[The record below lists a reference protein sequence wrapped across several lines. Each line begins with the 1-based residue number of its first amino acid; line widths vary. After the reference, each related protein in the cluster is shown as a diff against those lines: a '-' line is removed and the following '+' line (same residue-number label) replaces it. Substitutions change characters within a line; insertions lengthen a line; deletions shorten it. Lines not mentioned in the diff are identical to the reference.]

1 MDDALLSKV
10 RRALERSWS
19 AKTSFCF
26 SPDAAPSYGQCAPT
40 AIVIL
45 ETFGGEILKT
55 GGWPP
60 NGRHFYNRI
69 NGTRYDFTADQFS
82 MPDYSHDVK
91 YDDTLSSV
99 AEAESETM
107 FGQVDELRRVFRE
120 TFNEE
125 NAG

>member
-1 MDDALLSKV
+1 M
-10 RRALERSWS
+10 
-19 AKTSFCF
+19 
-26 SPDAAPSYGQCAPT
+26 
-40 AIVIL
+40 
-45 ETFGGEILKT
+45 KT

-69 NGTRYDFTADQFS
+69 NGIRYDFTADQFS
-82 MPDYSHDVK
+82 MPGYSHDVK

-120 TFNEE
+120 AFNIR
-125 NAG
+125 